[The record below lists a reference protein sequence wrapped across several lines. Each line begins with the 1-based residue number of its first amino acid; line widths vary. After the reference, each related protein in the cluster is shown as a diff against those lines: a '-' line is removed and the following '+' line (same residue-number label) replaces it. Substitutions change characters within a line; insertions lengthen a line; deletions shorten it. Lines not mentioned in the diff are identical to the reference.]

1 MSVMSVVEK
10 TMHRLESRERCLK
23 MLKIY
28 GKQHERYGNKNTND
42 KKKNMINNKFLTFQI
57 IFRIIETTGA

>member
-42 KKKNMINNKFLTFQI
+42 KKKKYDKQQVSDIPNHFSNY
-57 IFRIIETTGA
+57 

>member
-28 GKQHERYGNKNTND
+28 GKQHERYANKNTND
-42 KKKNMINNKFLTFQI
+42 KKKIRF
-57 IFRIIETTGA
+57 